1 MDQSRTSTLIIQSK
15 KSQKILLWVFV
26 FVAILF
32 ICCAIVKSMILD
44 RSSNLGIFLNLTPVI
59 EVFLIIGGLLIAL
72 LKLRSFHKN
81 YKLRVNKTKLWQHFS
96 IVLLLLLLFL
106 LDFFKTQE
114 VARLLSSGE
123 KTDSQTYDS
132 IKSTFRWEITF
143 YAVLAIYFVPV
154 GYLLVGFLKKPE
166 CRTCSTSS
174 NSSQSKGH
182 V

>member
-1 MDQSRTSTLIIQSK
+1 MLSHWWLVYYFLTTTTDIYYKLENFRNTELEDQGDLPMDQSRTSTLIIQSK

-106 LDFFKTQE
+106 LDFFKT
-114 VARLLSSGE
+114 
-123 KTDSQTYDS
+123 
-132 IKSTFRWEITF
+132 
-143 YAVLAIYFVPV
+143 
-154 GYLLVGFLKKPE
+154 
-166 CRTCSTSS
+166 
-174 NSSQSKGH
+174 
-182 V
+182 